1 MIANGGG
8 NAAYSFEI
16 LAVVGGVPALLDFS
30 ASGSESLDRSD
41 GFFGIRFQRL
51 VSDESLQIGLCEI
64 GEQGLAVGAAVN
76 GNVLTGLPRY
86 SDDVRGTGV
95 IGKKHAPA
103 FPGRQGRGF
112 IFKPRA

>member
-8 NAAYSFEI
+8 DAAHSFEI
-16 LAVVGGVPALLDFS
+16 LPVVGGVPALLDFS
-30 ASGSESLDRSD
+30 ASGSESLGRSD

-86 SDDVRGTGV
+86 GDNVRGAGV
-95 IGKKHAPA
+95 IDEQRAP
-103 FPGRQGRGF
+103 
-112 IFKPRA
+112 